1 MTIRRYHW
9 VTDNN
14 RDQLHFLNS
23 VAKVYKT
30 YTKNDI
36 PELINFTPQ
45 LPPSATG
52 SGQLPLLCRLDV
64 ADKQDLPAHHLPHR
78 IRLGQSVGM
87 LDPCFHL
94 LDDLWN

>member
-14 RDQLHFLNS
+14 RDQTHFLNS

-52 SGQLPLLCRLDV
+52 SGKLSFPHNWCI
-64 ADKQDLPAHHLPHR
+64 ADEQDQPAHHLLHQ
-78 IRLGQSVGM
+78 IQLDQSAGM

>member
-9 VTDNN
+9 VTDSN
-14 RDQLHFLNS
+14 RDQTHFLNS

-45 LPPSATG
+45 PPPSAVG
-52 SGQLPLLCRLDV
+52 PGKLGLPPAPDV
-64 ADKQDLPAHHLPHR
+64 ADAQDLQAHHSLP
-78 IRLGQSVGM
+78 QVQ
-87 LDPCFHL
+87 LDQ
-94 LDDLWN
+94 

>member
-9 VTDNN
+9 VTDSN
-14 RDQLHFLNS
+14 RDQTHFLNS

-45 LPPSATG
+45 PPPSALG
-52 SGQLPLLCRLDV
+52 PGKLFSPPHLDV
-64 ADKQDLPAHHLPHR
+64 ADEQDLPVHPLPP
-78 IRLGQSVGM
+78 RLQ
-87 LDPCFHL
+87 LDQ
-94 LDDLWN
+94 